1 MANCWPSLKPP
12 PLMWTELARP
22 SACCARARISFAGR
36 SATPLLVAAVPDGP
50 VPRPAVDPPPHPA
63 RTATAASAAASSRA
77 RRIGLMDITPQGRVA
92 GSKAPLVA
100 AEDGG
105 LRQNARA
112 RPAYTTAVASPVV
125 TAVPRIYVARLAGVA
140 VFDPNGDPI
149 GWVRDVVVALRP
161 GVQPPRVLGLVVEIQ
176 HRRRIF
182 VPIGRMTSA
191 DADAVVLSTGTVNL
205 RRFEQ
210 RPSEALVLGDLL
222 DRTVTIVETGA
233 KATVVD
239 AAMEQTRTRD
249 WVVSRVAVR
258 ERTGGRLTR
267 RRGNIRQLDWSAVS
281 GLTTIEEDQGAEHLL
296 AVLATMR
303 AADLARAIQDL
314 SVKRRQEAAAALD
327 DERLADVLEELPD
340 EEQERLL
347 QLMEP
352 REAAPV
358 RRLLTYSD
366 DTAGG
371 LMTTDPII
379 LPPDAT
385 IAEALARARNPEVTP
400 ALASQVY
407 VCRAPSETPT
417 GRYLGVAHIQ
427 RLLREPPSALVS
439 GVVDDIVPLRP
450 ETQLAEVTRYL
461 ATYDLV
467 AAAVV
472 DEHDRL
478 VGAVTVDD
486 VLDHLLPEDWRER
499 DVDG

>member
-1 MANCWPSLKPP
+1 M
-12 PLMWTELARP
+12 
-22 SACCARARISFAGR
+22 
-36 SATPLLVAAVPDGP
+36 
-50 VPRPAVDPPPHPA
+50 
-63 RTATAASAAASSRA
+63 
-77 RRIGLMDITPQGRVA
+77 
-92 GSKAPLVA
+92 
-100 AEDGG
+100 
-105 LRQNARA
+105 
-112 RPAYTTAVASPVV
+112 
-125 TAVPRIYVARLAGVA
+125 PRIYIARLAGVG

-149 GWVRDVVVALRP
+149 GRVRDVVAALRP
-161 GVQPPRVLGLVVEIQ
+161 GPQPPRVLGLVVEIQ

-191 DADAVVLSTGTVNL
+191 DADAVVLSTGSVNL

-210 RPSEALVLGDLL
+210 RPTEALVLGDLL
-222 DRTVTIVETGA
+222 DRTVTIVETGT

-249 WVVSRVAVR
+249 WVISRVAVR
-258 ERTGGRLTR
+258 EHTGGRLAR
-267 RRGNIRQLDWSAVS
+267 RRGHIRQVDWAAVA
-281 GLTTIEEDQGAEHLL
+281 GLTNTEEAQGAEHLL
-296 AVLATMR
+296 GVLATMR
-303 AADLARAIQDL
+303 PADLARALQDL
-314 SVKRRQEAAAALD
+314 SDKRRQEVAAALD
-327 DERLADVLEELPD
+327 DERLADVLEELPEEDQVAIIARLAD
-340 EEQERLL
+340 ERAADVLEAMGPDDAADLLHELPDDEQERLL

-358 RRLLTYSD
+358 RRLLTYSA

-371 LMTTDPII
+371 LMTSEPII

-385 IAEALARARNPEVTP
+385 IAEALARVRNPDVSP

-407 VCRAPSETPT
+407 VCRPPSETPT

-439 GVVDDIVPLRP
+439 GVLDDLLPLRP
-450 ETQLAEVTRYL
+450 ETPTAEVTRYL

-478 VGAVTVDD
+478 VGSVTVDD

-499 DVDG
+499 DLDG

>member
-1 MANCWPSLKPP
+1 VLRN
-12 PLMWTELARP
+12 
-22 SACCARARISFAGR
+22 
-36 SATPLLVAAVPDGP
+36 TP
-50 VPRPAVDPPPHPA
+50 
-63 RTATAASAAASSRA
+63 T
-77 RRIGLMDITPQGRVA
+77 
-92 GSKAPLVA
+92 
-100 AEDGG
+100 
-105 LRQNARA
+105 
-112 RPAYTTAVASPVV
+112 VASPIV
-125 TAVPRIYVARLAGVA
+125 TTVPRIYIARLAGVG
-140 VFDPNGDPI
+140 VFDPNGDPV
-149 GWVRDVVVALRP
+149 GRVRDVVTALRP
-161 GVQPPRVLGLVVEIQ
+161 GPQPPRVLGLVVEIQ

-191 DADAVVLSTGTVNL
+191 DAAGVVLATGSVNL

-210 RPSEALVLGDLL
+210 RPGEALVLGDLL
-222 DRTVTIVETGA
+222 DRSVTIVETGA
-233 KATVVD
+233 RATVVD

-249 WVVSRVAVR
+249 WVLSRVAVR
-258 ERTGGRLTR
+258 EHLVGRLAR
-267 RRGNIRQLDWSAVS
+267 RRGNIRQLDWSAVA
-281 GLTTIEEDQGAEHLL
+281 GLTNTQEAQGAEHLL

-303 AADLARAIQDL
+303 PADLARALRDL
-314 SVKRRQEAAAALD
+314 SDKRRQEVATALD
-327 DERLADVLEELPD
+327 DERLADVLEELPEEDQVAILARLAD
-340 EEQERLL
+340 ERAADVLEAMSPDDAADLLHELPDDEQERLL

-358 RRLLTYSD
+358 RRLLTYSE

-371 LMTTDPII
+371 LMTSEPII

-385 IAEALARARNPEVTP
+385 IAEALARARNPEVSP

-407 VCRAPSETPT
+407 VCRPPSQTPT

-427 RLLREPPSALVS
+427 RLLRESPSALVS
-439 GVVDDIVPLRP
+439 GVVDDITPLRP
-450 ETQLAEVTRYL
+450 DAPMAEVTRYL